1 MKEQVFFIV
10 LLGSSFVLSEEC
22 LDGYTKICIQK
33 NYEKFIPDPQ
43 GTLPAIVNVTL
54 TVTVIIIFFKN
65 TYRRNSAMI
74 IIENRCTNI
83 QLYKQV
89 LLFYFLQ
96 WSLLNG
102 ITVGPTLTDPINQV
116 IIITGYIS
124 YKKYAIERH

>member
-1 MKEQVFFIV
+1 MKQQMFIIV

-22 LDGYTKICIQK
+22 IDGYTKICIKK

-43 GTLPAIVNVTL
+43 GMLRSLL
-54 TVTVIIIFFKN
+54 TVNIIFLKN
-65 TYRRNSAMI
+65 TNLRNSAMI
-74 IIENRCTNI
+74 IIENRWTNI

-102 ITVGPTLTDPINQV
+102 ITVGPTITDPINLV